1 MAISFD
7 AIGEKYVTFLAADG
21 AEKGAVCKL
30 SANDTVDGC
39 EANDVFCGVVAEVK
53 NGCAAVVMG
62 GYAEVPYSGTT
73 EPTVGYVLLAAD
85 GDGGVQVV
93 TSGGRSCLA
102 VHVDTTGK
110 KIGLF
115 L

>member
-1 MAISFD
+1 MAICFD
-7 AIGEKYVTFLAADG
+7 AIGEKYVTFLASES
-21 AEKGAVCKL
+21 AEKDAVCKI
-30 SANDTVDGC
+30 SANDTVGGC
-39 EANDVFCGVVAEVK
+39 DADDVFCGVVAEVK

-73 EPTVGYVLLAAD
+73 DPAVGYALLAAD
-85 GDGGVQVV
+85 GTGGVKAV
-93 TSGGRSCLA
+93 TSGGRSCLV
-102 VHVDTTGK
+102 VHVDTTEK